1 MTSVPGIQEGWAS
14 SADGTKIGFIRSG
27 TGPALV
33 IVHGSIQTADAWLPV
48 MSLLSEHFTC
58 YAIDRRGRGRSGD
71 SPDYSLEREY
81 EDIASVLRIAG
92 PDASLLGH
100 SYGAICALGAALQT
114 PVKKLVL
121 YEPPLPV
128 GGIVAGSALDPYRT
142 AVEIGDLDQ
151 ALNIGLLHFAQE
163 KPENIAFL
171 RQTPAWSPM
180 AALTP
185 TWVRELQEIDAL
197 GPDLTRYGKLT
208 MPILLLLGTESAEHP
223 LRDASVALSA
233 ALANAQIAPLSGQGH
248 TAHMIAPD
256 LVAEVISQFLSHSTV

>member
-1 MTSVPGIQEGWAS
+1 MFSEGWVS
-14 SADGTKIGFIRSG
+14 SADGTRIGFIQSG

-33 IVHGSIQTADAWLPV
+33 IVHGSLQTADAWQPV
-48 MSLLSEHFTC
+48 MSVLREHFTC
-58 YAIDRRGRGRSGD
+58 YAMDRRGRGRSGD

-81 EDIASVLRIAG
+81 EDITAVLRIAG
-92 PDASLLGH
+92 PGASLLGH

-128 GGIVAGSALDPYRT
+128 GGLVAGTALELYRT
-142 AVEIGDLDQ
+142 AVEAGDFDQ
-151 ALNIGLLHFAQE
+151 ALHIGLSHFAHE

-185 TWVRELQEIDAL
+185 TWVRELQEIDHL
-197 GPDLTRYGKLT
+197 GPDLTRYEKLT
-208 MPILLLLGTESAEHP
+208 IPILLLLGTESAEHP
-223 LRDASVALSA
+223 LRDASVALNT
-233 ALANAQIAPLSGQGH
+233 ALTDAHVAPLSGQGH
-248 TAHMIAPD
+248 TAHMMAPD
-256 LVAEVISQFLSHSTV
+256 LVAEVIRQFLLRL